1 MTLRTTRA
9 KKIQTTRIGKHILK
23 MRLFPWMRTKNGYIW
38 LASMAISKSNR
49 QLNDWTTLKKNKR
62 VQRLKLSLTGRFG
75 PKSQAIAI
83 RQVRDWMKEIPV
95 GDSITLRC
103 ESCVPE
109 KQFKIWKK
117 WFLKNESNKWKI
129 NDEYKSFFFYR
140 CD

>member
-49 QLNDWTTLKKNKR
+49 QMNDWTTLKKNKR

>member
-9 KKIQTTRIGKHILK
+9 KKIQTTLIGKHILK

-83 RQVRDWMKEIPV
+83 RQVRDWMKEIPI

>member
-1 MTLRTTRA
+1 MTLRTTRT
-9 KKIQTTRIGKHILK
+9 KKVQTTRIGKHILK

-49 QLNDWTTLKKNKR
+49 QLNDWTALKKNKR

>member
-49 QLNDWTTLKKNKR
+49 QMNDWTTLKKNKR

-109 KQFKIWKK
+109 KQYKIWKK

>member
-49 QLNDWTTLKKNKR
+49 QINDWTTLKKNKR

>member
-49 QLNDWTTLKKNKR
+49 QINDWTALKKNKR

>member
-49 QLNDWTTLKKNKR
+49 QLNDWTALKKNKR

>member
-1 MTLRTTRA
+1 
-9 KKIQTTRIGKHILK
+9 

-62 VQRLKLSLTGRFG
+62 VQRLKLSLTGRCG

-83 RQVRDWMKEIPV
+83 RQVRDWMKEIPI

-109 KQFKIWKK
+109 KQYKIWKK
-117 WFLKNESNKWKI
+117 WFLKNESTEWEISDK
-129 NDEYKSFFFYR
+129 YKSFFFYR
-140 CD
+140 SE